1 MNPNPIA
8 ASPSDYTAWLSSL
21 KASISAARSRA
32 ALAVNSELI
41 ALYFQIGQDLL
52 AQQTQS
58 HWGGKV
64 VARLAADLKAAF
76 PDMKGFSERNLKYMR
91 YFAEHCPNAA
101 IGQQPAAQLPWFH
114 IVTLL
119 TKVADPAQREWY
131 AQQAAAQGWSRL
143 TLELHIQN
151 QLIARQG
158 KAVTN
163 FALRLPDARAALAQE
178 TLKDPYIF
186 DFLGVGDEAHER
198 DIEAALVRH
207 ITQLLLELGTG
218 FAFLGRQ
225 VRVEVAGDEFFI
237 DLLFYHTRLKCHVVV
252 ELKSTAFKPE
262 HIGQLNF
269 YLAVV
274 DAQIK
279 APDDQP
285 TIGILLCKKKNR
297 LVAQYAVNGI
307 DTPIGIAEYHLL
319 KALPNDLGKNLPDI
333 AMLEA
338 QLAGEWLDGLDG
350 RRDE

>member
-1 MNPNPIA
+1 MTPA
-8 ASPSDYTAWLSSL
+8 LALPSDYPAWLNHL
-21 KASISAARSRA
+21 KTRISAARSRA

-41 ALYFQIGQDLL
+41 ALYFAIGQALL
-52 AQQTQS
+52 TQQTQA

-64 VARLAADLKAAF
+64 VAKLAADLKTAF
-76 PDMKGFSERNLKYMR
+76 PDMKGFSTSNLKYMR
-91 YFAEHCPNAA
+91 YFAQHCPNAA
-101 IGQQPAAQLPWFH
+101 IGQQPADQLPWFH

-119 TKVADPAQREWY
+119 TKVADPAHREWY

-143 TLELHIQN
+143 TLELHIQH

-158 KAVTN
+158 NAITN
-163 FALRLPDARAALAQE
+163 FALRLPEATAALAQA

-186 DFLGVGDEAHER
+186 DFLGISDEAHER
-198 DIEAALVRH
+198 DIETSLVRH

-218 FAFLGRQ
+218 FAFLGQQ

-269 YLAVV
+269 YLTVV

-279 APDDQP
+279 ALDDQP
-285 TIGILLCKKKNR
+285 TIGILLCKKQNR

-307 DTPIGIAEYHLL
+307 DKPLGIAEYHLL
-319 KALPNDLGKNLPDI
+319 KALPNDLAKNLPDI
-333 AMLEA
+333 AALEA
-338 QLAGEWLDGLDG
+338 QLAGDWLDGLDG
-350 RRDE
+350 GRDE